1 MVFNYS
7 DIQFIHLDYLAMQHS
22 KTVEKIIST
31 RQGNLFVKIWQPQQT
46 ELSKRIPILLFHDSL
61 GCVQLWRDFPQQLCT
76 ETHRMIIAYDRR
88 GFGQSD
94 ASDVQLSTDFIQQ
107 EALVAAELLDQL
119 GISQVIA
126 LGHSVG
132 GGMAVSFAAQYPF
145 KCVAVI
151 TEAAQAYIE
160 QKTLDG
166 VSDAKQMFQQPEQ
179 LQKLK
184 KYHAEKAQWV
194 LDAWTETWL
203 SPAFRNWTLD
213 NDLKALQT
221 KLLAIHGHN
230 DEYGSLA
237 QPERLAK
244 YTDAE
249 LHLIE
254 ACGHV
259 PHREKPQLIVQ
270 IIKEFVALYA

>member
-1 MVFNYS
+1 MLSCN
-7 DIQFIHLDYLAMQHS
+7 
-22 KTVEKIIST
+22 TVKQLKKIILT

-46 ELSKRIPILLFHDSL
+46 ELSKQIPILLFHDSL
-61 GCVQLWRDFPQQLCT
+61 GCVQLWHDFPEQLCT
-76 ETHRMIIAYDRR
+76 ETHRMIIAYDRH

-107 EALVAAELLDQL
+107 EALVAAKLLDQL

-132 GGMAVSFAAQYPF
+132 GGMAVSFASQYPF

-151 TEAAQAYIE
+151 TEATQAYIE
-160 QKTLDG
+160 QKTLDAI
-166 VSDAKQMFQQPEQ
+166 SDAKQIFQQPAK

-221 KLLAIHGHN
+221 KFLVIHGHN

-244 YTDAE
+244 YADAE

-270 IIKEFVALYA
+270 IIKEFVAIYA